1 MSALP
6 RARAREALAALHRAG
21 FIDVPGAKGGHR
33 RLRRR
38 EGGGRVTVPVHGG
51 EALKPG
57 TIRSILRQVGLTAEE
72 FTALL

>member
-6 RARAREALAALHRAG
+6 RARAREALAALRRAG

-33 RLRRR
+33 QLRRP

-51 EALKPG
+51 ETLKPG
-57 TIRSILRQVGLTAEE
+57 TLRSILRQAGLTVEE